1 MHSAK
6 LQIRP
11 YNQKVIDYVLDK
23 IKEEKITIIKRP
35 QSTKQI
41 KLKEGLDIYVD
52 NATFAVRISKKFKQ
66 KFKGESKITRSL
78 IGENKN
84 KGKRIYRI
92 TVLLRAPK
100 DL

>member
-6 LQIRP
+6 FQIRP
-11 YNQKVIDYVLDK
+11 YNLKVIDYILSK
-23 IKEEKITIIKRP
+23 IKEEGIKIT
-35 QSTKQI
+35 KQT
-41 KLKEGLDIYVD
+41 KLKEGLDIYID

-66 KFKGESKITRSL
+66 KFKGDSKITRSL